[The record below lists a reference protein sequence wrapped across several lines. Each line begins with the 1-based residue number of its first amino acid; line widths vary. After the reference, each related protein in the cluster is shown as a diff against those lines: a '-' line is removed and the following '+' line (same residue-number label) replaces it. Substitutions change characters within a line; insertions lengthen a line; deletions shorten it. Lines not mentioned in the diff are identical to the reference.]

1 MAKEELV
8 EAYGRYDTEAEP
20 ERVGALVAGQAVR
33 TEVYR
38 SDYYEAV
45 PFLSIQMVGLKRW
58 YILLLMAIMNG

>member
-1 MAKEELV
+1 MAKEELAK
-8 EAYGRYDTEAEP
+8 AYNRYDTKAEP

-45 PFLSIQMVGLKRW
+45 PFSSIQTVGLKRW

>member
-8 EAYGRYDTEAEP
+8 EAYGRYDTKAEP

-38 SDYYEAV
+38 SDYYKAI
-45 PFLSIQMVGLKRW
+45 PFSSIQTVGLKCW

>member
-8 EAYGRYDTEAEP
+8 EAYGRYDTKAEP
-20 ERVGALVAGQAVR
+20 ERVGALVAGQVVR

-45 PFLSIQMVGLKRW
+45 PFSSIQTVGLKR
-58 YILLLMAIMNG
+58 

>member
-8 EAYGRYDTEAEP
+8 EAYGRYDTKAEP
-20 ERVGALVAGQAVR
+20 ERVGALVAGLVVR

-45 PFLSIQMVGLKRW
+45 PFSYIQTVGLKRW
-58 YILLLMAIMNG
+58 YILLLVAIMNG

>member
-8 EAYGRYDTEAEP
+8 EAYGRYDTKAEP
-20 ERVGALVAGQAVR
+20 ERVGALIAGRAVR

-38 SDYYEAV
+38 SDYYKAI
-45 PFLSIQMVGLKRW
+45 PFSSIQTVGLKCW

>member
-8 EAYGRYDTEAEP
+8 EAYGRYDTKAEP
-20 ERVGALVAGQAVR
+20 ERVGALVAGQVVR

-45 PFLSIQMVGLKRW
+45 PFSSIQTVGLKCW
-58 YILLLMAIMNG
+58 YILLLMASMNG